1 MGAAVPVTGVAPVVA
16 VRIVKRNLNIYQ
28 CERRAGANP
37 ARFFAWV
44 RWKSKKVSI

>member
-37 ARFFAWV
+37 ARFFCMG
-44 RWKSKKVSI
+44 